1 MHYSRGMNKDSAFL
15 PSLLPLAVV
24 AAGLDF
30 IAGNPLMHAFLSTLS
45 QNGF

>member
-1 MHYSRGMNKDSAFL
+1 MNESAFL

-30 IAGNPLMHAFLSTLS
+30 IAGNPFLNTILSTLS